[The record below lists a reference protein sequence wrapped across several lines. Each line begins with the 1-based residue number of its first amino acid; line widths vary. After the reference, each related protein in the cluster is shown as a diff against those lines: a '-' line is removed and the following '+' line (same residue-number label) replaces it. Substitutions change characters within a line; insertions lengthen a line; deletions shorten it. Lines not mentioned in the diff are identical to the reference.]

1 MDRMSNFLADD
12 PDVLQHPLAAT
23 MGDLVMARQLAIIRR
38 LERETGT
45 SAAAECRKHFGCA
58 PEDLSRRA
66 AAALIQHLGRM
77 PCAEAAEEG
86 YLTIKRRV
94 P

>member
-45 SAAAECRKHFGCA
+45 SAAAECRRYLGCA

-66 AAALIQHLGRM
+66 ASALIEHLTNLARR
-77 PCAEAAEEG
+77 EE
-86 YLTIKRRV
+86 RV
-94 P
+94 V